1 RRTSCFVCLFHL
13 SMHFSRNLLFL
24 KTLLLFHA
32 WSCSLLSL
40 SLSLSLSVSLCLSV
54 SVFSSLSRSLSL
66 FFLSLFFFFLS
77 LSFLLISRSF
87 FSLVSRLFFSLD
99 SLFLSSLSRFFSH
112 ALLLLLFLPHSL
124 LACARARVSL
134 LRLVLSLPLS
144 HSLSPPLSPFLRSV
158 YLLSLLFLS
167 QRSGTS
173 LARLELAAP
182 RMRP

>member
-54 SVFSSLSRSLSL
+54 SVFPLSL
-66 FFLSLFFFFLS
+66 FLFLCFLS